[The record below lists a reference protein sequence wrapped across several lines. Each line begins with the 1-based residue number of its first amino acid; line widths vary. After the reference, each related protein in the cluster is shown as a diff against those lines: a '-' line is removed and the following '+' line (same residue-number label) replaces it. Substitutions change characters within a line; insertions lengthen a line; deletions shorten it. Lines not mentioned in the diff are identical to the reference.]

1 LFSIV
6 SASELF
12 VSTLFQRRLV
22 VRPTGDC
29 RRERR
34 EQQELRLRDRVL
46 GGVGQELDRIGQQ
59 RLERRRP
66 DPERDS
72 RKRGDVPAVQ
82 RKNDIRCARG
92 FAAPKLSARRQ

>member
-46 GGVGQELDRIGQQ
+46 GGVGRSSTG
-59 RLERRRP
+59 
-66 DPERDS
+66 
-72 RKRGDVPAVQ
+72 
-82 RKNDIRCARG
+82 
-92 FAAPKLSARRQ
+92 